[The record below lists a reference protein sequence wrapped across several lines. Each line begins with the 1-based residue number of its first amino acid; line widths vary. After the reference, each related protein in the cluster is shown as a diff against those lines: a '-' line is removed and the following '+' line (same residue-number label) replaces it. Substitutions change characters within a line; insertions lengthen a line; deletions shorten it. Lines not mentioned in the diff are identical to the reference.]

1 MRPDLRQP
9 VRGMRDLLPDE
20 TWRLRFIEGCARRL
34 AELYGYE
41 EVITPI
47 IEYYELLAAK
57 IGEENR
63 KRMYVFEDLGGRKVA
78 LRPEFTA
85 SIARL
90 VSTRMVS
97 APKPIRLFSFGSLYR
112 YDEPQLG
119 RYREFWQANY
129 ELIGSDKPEADAE
142 ILSLTSDF
150 LKTAGLR
157 NYVIKINH
165 IGVLRGIFGHEGIS
179 EDGQN
184 SIMQLLDEKDWDGA
198 LKLAEEYG
206 ASQRCLETLKR
217 LFSVR
222 SEDKNAVFKGI
233 SESVEGYPSALEAL
247 DNFSEIIDLV
257 KRSGLKIRLQFE
269 ASFARGLEYYTGVI
283 FEVYVPELNIAV
295 GGGGRYDRLIGL
307 FGGVDIPAIG
317 VAFGVDRI
325 MLAMEKQGT
334 NPPKPERIRAL
345 IVAVDESNV
354 ADALRIAVTLRKHG
368 IQAETDVMRRGLSR
382 ALSDADRRE
391 ITYAIIVG
399 PKELSEGKVIL
410 RDMRNKVQEET
421 RIEELPGK
429 LSVF

>member
-1 MRPDLRQP
+1 MRPDLRQT

-150 LKTAGLR
+150 LEAVGLR

-165 IGVLRGIFGHEGIS
+165 VGVLRGILGHEGIS

-184 SIMQLLDEKDWDGA
+184 SIMQLLDKKDWDGA
-198 LKLAEEYG
+198 LKLAEDYG
-206 ASQRCLETLKR
+206 ASQRCVETLKR
-217 LFSVR
+217 LFNLR
-222 SEDKNAVFKGI
+222 SEDKNAVFKGV
-233 SESVEGYPSALEAL
+233 SEAVEGYPSALEAL
-247 DNFSEIIDLV
+247 DNFSGIIDLV
-257 KRSGLKIRLQFE
+257 ERIGLKIRFQFE

-307 FGGVDIPAIG
+307 FGGIDMPAIG

-325 MLAMEKQGT
+325 MLAMEEQGV
-334 NPPKPERIRAL
+334 NPPKPERKRVL
-345 IVAVDESNV
+345 VVAVDENNV
-354 ADALRIAVTLRKHG
+354 ADALKIAVALRRHG
-368 IQAETDVMRRGLSR
+368 VQAEIDVMRRGLSR
-382 ALSDADRRE
+382 ALSDADRRR
-391 ITYAIIVG
+391 IAYAIIVG
-399 PKELSEGKVIL
+399 PKELGEGKVIL
-410 RDMRNKVQEET
+410 RDMRNKVQEEI
-421 RIEELPGK
+421 RIEDLPGK